1 MALPDSRRGRD
12 RAGAE
17 GAQLTEIKSQTQA
30 FSDVLCELAA
40 RDPRVY
46 ALSADMGSRIIAPF
60 MKAWPNRYLNF
71 GIAEQGMVGAAAGL
85 ALSGLLPFVT
95 TLSVFLSMR
104 ALEQVRTDIAY
115 PGLNVIILATGG
127 GLSYGALGPTHQGL
141 EDLSLMRALANMV
154 VMAPADAAETRSA
167 LKAAAAHDGPVYIRV
182 GRGPVAAIHAED
194 EVADF
199 QIGRAYELRQGN
211 DVALLATGILLGA
224 AQEAADEL
232 ARHGIGARVLSLP
245 TVKPLDEAAVLR
257 AATETKG
264 IVTIE
269 DNRLA
274 GGFGSSVAEFL
285 GRMRPTPLRMIGI
298 PDVYPIVGKPEE
310 LYREYHMTAP
320 DIAAAALELCGG
332 RKRETV

>member
-1 MALPDSRRGRD
+1 M
-12 RAGAE
+12 
-17 GAQLTEIKSQTQA
+17 TEIKSQTQA

-60 MKAWPNRYLNF
+60 MKACPNRYLNF

-95 TLSVFLSMR
+95 TISVFLSMR

-115 PGLNVIILATGG
+115 PGLNVKILATGG
-127 GLSYGALGPTHQGL
+127 GFSYGTLGPTHQGL

-167 LKAAAAHDGPVYIRV
+167 LKAAAAYDGPVYIRV
-182 GRGPVAAIHAED
+182 GRGPVPAIHAED
-194 EVADF
+194 EVPGF
-199 QIGRAYELRQGN
+199 QIGRAFELRQGN
-211 DVALLATGILLGA
+211 DVALLATGVVLGA

-232 ARHGIGARVLSLP
+232 ARRGIGARVLSLP
-245 TVKPLDEAAVLR
+245 TVKPLDEAAVLQ

-269 DNRLA
+269 DNRLT
-274 GGFGSSVAEFL
+274 GGFGSAVAEFL
-285 GRMRPTPLRMIGI
+285 GRTRPTPLRMIGI

-310 LYREYHMTAP
+310 LYREYHMAGP
-320 DIAAAALELCGG
+320 DIVAAALELCGG
-332 RKRETV
+332 WKRGTV